1 MKNYA
6 TSLTLKDMQMKTTVI
21 SYPLEWTNENWLV
34 RTWQNWITCTLLAGM
49 WNGTVILKSSSAVSP
64 KKKKKN

>member
-21 SYPLEWTNENWLV
+21 SYPLEWTNEN
-34 RTWQNWITCTLLAGM
+34 
-49 WNGTVILKSSSAVSP
+49 
-64 KKKKKN
+64 